1 MAKRSN
7 TVCGPSAAEQRR
19 WQAEDD
25 LRTLRRAEE
34 IRADAARVRQA
45 QRIATQEM
53 KALERVAG
61 KPAARGKR

>member
-7 TVCGPSAAEQRR
+7 QICGPSAAEQRR

>member
-7 TVCGPSAAEQRR
+7 QICGPSAAEQRR
-19 WQAEDD
+19 WQGEDD

-34 IRADAARVRQA
+34 IRADPTRVRQA

-53 KALERVAG
+53 KALQRVAG
-61 KPAARGKR
+61 KPTTKGKR